1 MLLRGRRDHLAESRV
16 MVDNIVGPPPIA
28 AAGVR
33 AQDQTQLSIRMRGSD
48 RGRWRSFAGDEDAET
63 GPGGGRDSDEGLGS
77 DQRFGPASGPRAA
90 AIRATR
96 AYGGVAKAMRKEAEV
111 VISRSAAILTGDL
124 DSVLRRAGQAIRQM
138 AETLLGI
145 DPKRTAGLVEGFHGA
160 ALDWVR
166 DALPRY
172 RAYAANHDRLP
183 IGLSFEQVRMELS
196 ADNGRLSVDVGGV
209 EFRRSFDFR
218 ASGVVFDIRA
228 SGTVRDPAP
237 GFYVDTGET
246 GAATAHDIVETVRTE
261 LPSFG
266 ITKDTEGVCVLI
278 RAEAS
283 DFVTGRASTWV
294 VDMDVHVPFD
304 PGWSGSTPA

>member
-1 MLLRGRRDHLAESRV
+1 
-16 MVDNIVGPPPIA
+16 MVDNIVGPPSVA

-33 AQDQTQLSIRMRGSD
+33 AQDQTQLSIRMRGSE
-48 RGRWRSFAGDEDAET
+48 RGRWRGVVGDDGEADARRDPESFDDALDA
-63 GPGGGRDSDEGLGS
+63 PPR
-77 DQRFGPASGPRAA
+77 RRAA
-90 AIRATR
+90 VRAVQ
-96 AYGGVAKAMRKEAEV
+96 AYGGVAKTIRKEADREAEV
-111 VISRSAAILTGDL
+111 VIARSASLLAGDL
-124 DSVLRRAGQAIRQM
+124 DSVLRRGGQAIRQM
-138 AETLLGI
+138 AGTLLGI
-145 DPKRTAGLVEGFHGA
+145 DSKRTGGLVDGFRAA

-172 RAYAANHDRLP
+172 RSYGRNVDRRP
-183 IGLSFEQVRMELS
+183 IGLSFEQVKMELS

-209 EFRRSFDFR
+209 EFRNAFDFR

-228 SGTVRDPAP
+228 SETVREPTP

-246 GAATAHDIVETVRTE
+246 GAATAHDIVETVRTD

-266 ITKDTEGVCVLI
+266 ISEDTEGVCVLI

-283 DFVTGRASTWV
+283 DFVTGRSSTWV

-304 PGWSGSTPA
+304 PGWSGGRSD

>member
-1 MLLRGRRDHLAESRV
+1 
-16 MVDNIVGPPPIA
+16 MVDEIVGPPPIA

-33 AQDQTQLSIRMRGSD
+33 AQDQTQLFIRMRGSD
-48 RGRWRSFAGDEDAET
+48 RGRWRSYV
-63 GPGGGRDSDEGLGS
+63 GGGDDDIDADDRRRGGESG
-77 DQRFGPASGPRAA
+77 GPASEDVDARSGGRSSA
-90 AIRATR
+90 AIRAAR
-96 AYGGVAKAMRKEAEV
+96 AYGGAAKAIRKEAEV
-111 VISRSAAILTGDL
+111 VVSRSAAILTGDL

-160 ALDWVR
+160 ALEWVR
-166 DALPRY
+166 DAVPRY
-172 RAYAANHDRLP
+172 RSYAPNHERLP
-183 IGLSFEQVRMELS
+183 IGLSFEKVRMELS

-228 SGTVRDPAP
+228 SGTIREPAP

-266 ITKDTEGVCVLI
+266 ITEDTEGVCVLI

-304 PGWSGSTPA
+304 PGWSGGGSG

>member
-1 MLLRGRRDHLAESRV
+1 

-33 AQDQTQLSIRMRGSD
+33 AQDQTQLSIRMRGSE
-48 RGRWRSFAGDEDAET
+48 RGRWRGSTGGDDEEQARRDPSVFDDSPEFET
-63 GPGGGRDSDEGLGS
+63 R
-77 DQRFGPASGPRAA
+77 RRAA
-90 AIRATR
+90 FRAIR
-96 AYGGVAKAMRKEAEV
+96 AYGGAANAVRREADREAEV
-111 VISRSAAILTGDL
+111 VIARSASLLAGDL

-138 AETLLGI
+138 AGTLLGI
-145 DPKRTAGLVEGFHGA
+145 DPKRTAGLVEGFRSA

-172 RAYAANHDRLP
+172 RSHGQNAERRP
-183 IGLSFEQVRMELS
+183 IGLSFEQVKMELS

-209 EFRRSFDFR
+209 EFRNAFDFR
-218 ASGVVFDIRA
+218 ASGVVFDIRGSEA
-228 SGTVRDPAP
+228 VREPAP

-266 ITKDTEGVCVLI
+266 ISEDTEGVCILI

-283 DFVTGRASTWV
+283 DFVTGRSSTWV

-304 PGWSGSTPA
+304 PGWSGGR

>member
-1 MLLRGRRDHLAESRV
+1 
-16 MVDNIVGPPPIA
+16 MVDHIVGPPPIA

-33 AQDQTQLSIRMRGSD
+33 AQDQTQLSIRMRGSE
-48 RGRWRSFAGDEDAET
+48 RGRWRSYA
-63 GPGGGRDSDEGLGS
+63 GGRDDDTEARGREESDGGLETVGE
-77 DQRFGPASGPRAA
+77 RRAVARAA
-90 AIRATR
+90 R
-96 AYGGVAKAMRKEAEV
+96 AYGGAKKAIRREAEV
-111 VISRSAAILTGDL
+111 VVARSAAILTGDL

-145 DPKRTAGLVEGFHGA
+145 DPRRTSGLVEGFQSA

-166 DALPRY
+166 DAVPRY
-172 RAYAANHDRLP
+172 RSYAADHERLP
-183 IGLSFEQVRMELS
+183 IGLSFEEVRLELS

-209 EFRRSFDFR
+209 EFRRVFDFR

-228 SGTVRDPAP
+228 SETVLEPAP
-237 GFYVDTGET
+237 GFYVDTGEN

-261 LPSFG
+261 LPTFG

-283 DFVTGRASTWV
+283 DFVTGRASTWR
-294 VDMDVHVPFD
+294 VDMDLHVPFD
-304 PGWSGSTPA
+304 PAWTGGGRG

>member
-1 MLLRGRRDHLAESRV
+1 MLLRGRRDHSAESQV

-33 AQDQTQLSIRMRGSD
+33 AQDQTQLSIRMRGSE
-48 RGRWRSFAGDEDAET
+48 RGRWRGFFAEDDELDARE
-63 GPGGGRDSDEGLGS
+63 RRSASDDSPD
-77 DQRFGPASGPRAA
+77 AGPRRRAA
-90 AIRATR
+90 TRASR
-96 AYGGVAKAMRKEAEV
+96 AYGGALNAVRKENEREAEV
-111 VISRSAAILTGDL
+111 VISRSASLLTGDL
-124 DSVLRRAGQAIRQM
+124 DSVLRRAGQAIRQL
-138 AETLLGI
+138 AGTLLGI
-145 DPKRTAGLVEGFHGA
+145 DPTRTSGLVEGFRSA

-166 DALPRY
+166 DAVPRY
-172 RAYAANHDRLP
+172 RSHGRNLDRRP

-209 EFRRSFDFR
+209 EFRNGFDFR

-228 SGTVRDPAP
+228 SETVREPTP
-237 GFYVDTGET
+237 GFYVDTGED

-266 ITKDTEGVCVLI
+266 ISKDTEGVCVLI

-304 PGWSGSTPA
+304 PSWSGGPAG

>member
-1 MLLRGRRDHLAESRV
+1 
-16 MVDNIVGPPPIA
+16 MVDNIVGPPSVA

-33 AQDQTQLSIRMRGSD
+33 AQDQTQLSIRMRGSE
-48 RGRWRSFAGDEDAET
+48 RGRWRGVVGDDGEVDARRDPESFDDALDA
-63 GPGGGRDSDEGLGS
+63 PPR
-77 DQRFGPASGPRAA
+77 RRAA
-90 AIRATR
+90 VRAVQ
-96 AYGGVAKAMRKEAEV
+96 AYGGVAKAIRKEADREAEV
-111 VISRSAAILTGDL
+111 VIARSASLLAGDL
-124 DSVLRRAGQAIRQM
+124 DSVLRRGGQAIRQM
-138 AETLLGI
+138 AGTLLGI
-145 DPKRTAGLVEGFHGA
+145 DSKRTGGLVDGFRAA

-172 RAYAANHDRLP
+172 RSYGRNVDRRP
-183 IGLSFEQVRMELS
+183 IGLSFEQVKMELS

-209 EFRRSFDFR
+209 EFRNAFDFR

-228 SGTVRDPAP
+228 SETVREPTP

-246 GAATAHDIVETVRTE
+246 GAATAHDIVETVRTD

-266 ITKDTEGVCVLI
+266 ISEDTEGVCVLI

-283 DFVTGRASTWV
+283 DFVTGRSSTWV

-304 PGWSGSTPA
+304 PGWSGGRSD

>member
-1 MLLRGRRDHLAESRV
+1 
-16 MVDNIVGPPPIA
+16 MVDDIVGPSSVA

-33 AQDQTQLSIRMRGSD
+33 AQDQTQLYIRMRGSD
-48 RGRWRSFAGDEDAET
+48 RGRWRSYDGSDEAPIDAD
-63 GPGGGRDSDEGLGS
+63 GRGRRNDSDQTDE
-77 DQRFGPASGPRAA
+77 RFEARRAA
-90 AIRATR
+90 AVRAAR
-96 AYGGVAKAMRKEAEV
+96 AYGGVAKALRKEAEV

-145 DPKRTAGLVEGFHGA
+145 DPTRTAGLVDGFHGA
-160 ALDWVR
+160 ALEWVR
-166 DALPRY
+166 DAVPRY
-172 RAYAANHDRLP
+172 RSFAANHDKLP

-196 ADNGRLSVDVGGV
+196 ADSGRLSVDVGGV
-209 EFRRSFDFR
+209 EFRRHFDFR

-228 SGTVRDPAP
+228 SETVREPTP

-304 PGWSGSTPA
+304 PSWAGGPTG

>member
-1 MLLRGRRDHLAESRV
+1 
-16 MVDNIVGPPPIA
+16 MVDEIVGPRPIA

-33 AQDQTQLSIRMRGSD
+33 AQDQTQLFIRMRGSD
-48 RGRWRSFAGDEDAET
+48 RGRWRSYASDSEAEIDADDRGGNGDSGDARERAGGKRSAA
-63 GPGGGRDSDEGLGS
+63 G
-77 DQRFGPASGPRAA
+77 RAA
-90 AIRATR
+90 Q
-96 AYGGVAKAMRKEAEV
+96 AYGGVAKALRKEAEV

-145 DPKRTAGLVEGFHGA
+145 DPTRTAGLVEGFHGA
-160 ALDWVR
+160 ALEWVR

-172 RAYAANHDRLP
+172 RSYAVNHDRLP

-209 EFRRSFDFR
+209 EFRSGFDFR

-228 SGTVRDPAP
+228 SETVRDPAP

-266 ITKDTEGVCVLI
+266 ITEDTEGVCVLI

-304 PGWSGSTPA
+304 PTWSGSARR